1 MLLLRSI
8 IGILCLS
15 MSALIHAQTPTL
27 KATLQHTF
35 KAHSAPPRQLA
46 FGPDSKI
53 LATSGVDSVVKLW
66 SLADGKLVRVLTHPE
81 GVTSIAF
88 SRDGQWL
95 VSGSYDGMV
104 RVWRV
109 ADGSLMRTLNGHS
122 SSVWT
127 VNVSPDGERIASG
140 GEDKTVRLWRLSDG
154 LCCEH

>member
-8 IGILCLS
+8 IGILCLN
-15 MSALIHAQTPTL
+15 MPGLVHAQTPTL
-27 KATLQHTF
+27 KATLHHTF

-46 FGPDSKI
+46 FSPDSKI

-66 SLADGKLVRVLTHPE
+66 SLADGKLIRALIHPE

-95 VSGSYDGMV
+95 VSGSYDSMV

-109 ADGSLMRTLNGHS
+109 RDGALQQPLTGYLGDVWSVVFSPNGRWLATTSEERT
-122 SSVWT
+122 V
-127 VNVSPDGERIASG
+127 
-140 GEDKTVRLWRLSDG
+140 KLWRRART
-154 LCCEH
+154 